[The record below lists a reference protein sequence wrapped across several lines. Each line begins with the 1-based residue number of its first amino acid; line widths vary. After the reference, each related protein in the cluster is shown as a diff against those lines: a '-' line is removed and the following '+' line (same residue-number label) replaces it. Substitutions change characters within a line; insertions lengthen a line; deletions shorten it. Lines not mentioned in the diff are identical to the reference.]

1 MESVDRDA
9 AQAGEGAAA
18 QAGEVAAAPAEPPLR
33 NFARGRIAGS
43 AAPRPAAKR
52 RAHAP
57 VLKPLR
63 QRQPQAAAKRPR
75 LLAARGRGCAEELRL
90 EACPGCAAASPVLS
104 AALTRA
110 ALLHLLYARGQIPC
124 VWSVLLQQQAAAT
137 AAAAAAAAEAAPGGT
152 HRRRRT
158 PMAQRRGEKYIA
170 AVERLLADCSTA
182 LLGGC
187 RRAVMLFGPT
197 PINPVEIYELRFPC
211 APGQVGTEANG
222 AGAGAAP
229 APEGKAVQRL
239 CRQLLRVLVM
249 EAQPKRDLKPCKLWL
264 LLEVRRPAAA
274 AANPAAGAAGGP
286 GGGTAAGPPA
296 AFAAKPH
303 LKLPLLRQRA
313 KLLCDVRLGPPEDS
327 GQGPGEPEQGWL
339 WMQSTAVVGALGRKD
354 WSQIAA

>member
-1 MESVDRDA
+1 MESVGRDAPGESAA

-18 QAGEVAAAPAEPPLR
+18 PAEPSLR

-90 EACPGCAAASPVLS
+90 EACPGCAAASPELS

-124 VWSVLLQQQAAAT
+124 VWSVLLQQQAVAT

-152 HRRRRT
+152 HQRRRT

-170 AVERLLADCSTA
+170 AVERLLADCSSA

-197 PINPVEIYELRFPC
+197 PINPVEIFELRFPC
-211 APGQVGTEANG
+211 AAEQVGTEADG

-274 AANPAAGAAGGP
+274 AAAATPGTTAAGAPTAG
-286 GGGTAAGPPA
+286 ALAA

-327 GQGPGEPEQGWL
+327 GQGPGEPEQEQGWL
-339 WMQSTAVVGALGRKD
+339 WIQSTAVVGALGSKD
-354 WSQIAA
+354 WNKIAA

>member
-1 MESVDRDA
+1 MKT
-9 AQAGEGAAA
+9 
-18 QAGEVAAAPAEPPLR
+18 P
-33 NFARGRIAGS
+33 
-43 AAPRPAAKR
+43 
-52 RAHAP
+52 
-57 VLKPLR
+57 
-63 QRQPQAAAKRPR
+63 
-75 LLAARGRGCAEELRL
+75 
-90 EACPGCAAASPVLS
+90 EASTG
-104 AALTRA
+104 
-110 ALLHLLYARGQIPC
+110 
-124 VWSVLLQQQAAAT
+124 
-137 AAAAAAAAEAAPGGT
+137 
-152 HRRRRT
+152 
-158 PMAQRRGEKYIA
+158 
-170 AVERLLADCSTA
+170 LLADCSTA

-211 APGQVGTEANG
+211 APGQVGTEGDG

-327 GQGPGEPEQGWL
+327 GRGPGEPEQEQGWL